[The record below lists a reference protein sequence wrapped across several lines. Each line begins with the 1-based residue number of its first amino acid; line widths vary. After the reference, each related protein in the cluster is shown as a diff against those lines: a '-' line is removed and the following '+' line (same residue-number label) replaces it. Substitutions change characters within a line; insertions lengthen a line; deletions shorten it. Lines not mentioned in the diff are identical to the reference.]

1 MDCHDRLWQHRVLQ
15 AGFLSYQHTGP
26 PADAVFTRNALH

>member
-1 MDCHDRLWQHRVLQ
+1 MTGFGNIECAQ
-15 AGFLSYQHTGP
+15 AGFLSYLHTGP